1 MFFQGSQM
9 KTVVPRIVVS
19 NMCRFC
25 EERRDPSLTRKPKG
39 KEGHNIERGGHFQS
53 THPSK
58 LIWVTMFLCS
68 FFLMSTIVRQNPA
81 DWPRLVRPSSDW
93 THTGFFGQRAI
104 LVQGLLFF
112 LDFHI
117 LCLFALAR
125 AARPD
130 HVPKPNNGSLHLP
143 HGL

>member
-1 MFFQGSQM
+1 MCFSGEPNEDCCSKNRRFKYLSFFVRSG
-9 KTVVPRIVVS
+9 
-19 NMCRFC
+19 
-25 EERRDPSLTRKPKG
+25 DPSLTRKPKG
-39 KEGHNIERGGHFQS
+39 KEGHNIERGGAFS
-53 THPSK
+53 IHPSLQTNLGHHVFM
-58 LIWVTMFLCS
+58 LILLDVHDCKTKPCWLT
-68 FFLMSTIVRQNPA
+68 TTG
-81 DWPRLVRPSSDW
+81 RPSSDW
-93 THTGFFGQRAI
+93 THTGFLAPASYFSSGAP
-104 LVQGLLFF
+104 FF